1 MESIDRIW
9 LAWRRLSARFL
20 LVRLASIAASL
31 VAAGGSVCFSQEA
44 QDSKPTD
51 PPKSEIRKEVIP
63 RIQPRRLPLVPAV
76 LQAHILQNADN
87 GGLTIHGKLSRA
99 ELEEML
105 YGLLGGSR
113 QAFRRLRREAI
124 QRSIDRVDQVCKLND
139 SQKEKIDGSIEI
151 DIARIESTITS
162 LLSEIREDTP
172 PEKKQAIY
180 NNAWQRLRTMQQQDT
195 LDQDALWKKVLH
207 ATLTAEQQ
215 KQLDED
221 EKRVEATRERSGKYR
236 LLLLVQCKVGLT
248 TPDRQRLLAFL
259 LDPKHASIQSVSA
272 LFEALSELSDS
283 QRNAILSEETFQAW
297 KQQATARP

>member
-1 MESIDRIW
+1 MKSIDR
-9 LAWRRLSARFL
+9 AWQVQERLSVRFL
-20 LVRLASIAASL
+20 LVVLASIAPFLAAAS
-31 VAAGGSVCFSQEA
+31 APVCFSQPPI
-44 QDSKPTD
+44 DSQPAD
-51 PPKSEIRKEVIP
+51 PPKKELRKEAIP
-63 RIQPRRLPLVPAV
+63 RLQPRRIPAV
-76 LQAHILQNADN
+76 LQARMLQNADN
-87 GGLTIHGKLSRA
+87 GGMTIHGKLSRA

-172 PEKKQAIY
+172 PDKKQAIY
-180 NNAWQRLRTMQQQDT
+180 NSAWQQLRTMQQHDT
-195 LDQDALWKKVLH
+195 LNQDVLWKKVLH
-207 ATLTAEQQ
+207 ATLTSDQQ
-215 KQLDED
+215 KQLDDD
-221 EKRVEATRERSGKYR
+221 EKRVEATRVRSGKYR
-236 LLLLVQCKVGLT
+236 LLLLVQRKVGLT
-248 TPDRQRLLAFL
+248 TGERQSLLAFL
-259 LDPKHASIQSVSA
+259 LDPNHVSIQSVPA

-283 QRNAILSEETFQAW
+283 QRTAILSDESFQAW

>member
-9 LAWRRLSARFL
+9 LALRRLSARFL
-20 LVRLASIAASL
+20 LVRLALIAASL
-31 VAAGGSVCFSQEA
+31 VAAGGSVCFSQA
-44 QDSKPTD
+44 TQDSKPAD
-51 PPKSEIRKEVIP
+51 PPKTEIRKEAIP

-76 LQAHILQNADN
+76 LQARMLQNADN

-236 LLLLVQCKVGLT
+236 LLLLVQRKVGLT

-259 LDPKHASIQSVSA
+259 LDPKHSSIQSVST